1 MKINQIMTPD
11 PQVVSPV
18 ATVNEAAGLMRDLDV
33 GMIPVCDGEHLRGM
47 ITDRD
52 IAIRG
57 VAEGLDLA
65 TTPVDRLMTP
75 DVLYCFED
83 QTTGEAAE
91 MMDQNQVRRLVVLN
105 RDKRLTGIVSIGDLA
120 TKTDEKEELAKAVEG
135 ISEPA
140 LR

>member
-1 MKINQIMTPD
+1 
-11 PQVVSPV
+11 
-18 ATVNEAAGLMRDLDV
+18 MRDLDV

-120 TKTDEKEELAKAVEG
+120 TRTDEKEELAKAVEG